1 MKNHRHD
8 KPPLLD
14 RRTWVLLLGAATVII
29 LILVLR
35 STNG

>member
-1 MKNHRHD
+1 MKNNRHD

-14 RRTWVLLLGAATVII
+14 RRTWVLLLGAAMLIV

-35 STNG
+35 SNGG